1 MKSLLTKQRQKLTKT
16 LALLKKKRVPPASL
30 ETYPVDI
37 LNAIADKLSLKD
49 FRSLRLVTKA
59 ISLATILLFTRKYLH
74 YLKIDFTEEGLQ
86 RAIDITSH
94 YDVSGTLCFGPRINT
109 ITFDLTH
116 FVWKSEEEGVW
127 LEAITRT
134 RDPIHWRTLKK
145 RSRKAARQWRSHQKL
160 IGGLYAQMLEG
171 IFRQVEGVTVEIIG
185 ERRDNDYDYEG
196 MVMFRS
202 RGRFRRS
209 GLNGYEPSEPE
220 KNMAS
225 NDVNILRYGT
235 DSVISMDCLTFFI
248 LEIFAAL
255 RRSNTQL
262 LGFTTMPSV
271 AYNAKAYFLLERLAR
286 VVEQHETLPGHL
298 ISWSFLQSCAALDIS
313 VSNVLDKERS
323 VEDQQVAARFF
334 KAAAQ
339 SLTSLTLRGHRHIQD
354 MALGTV
360 VTALVQHVHFSKLR
374 HLHFDFG
381 NIQDQSLVA
390 FIDKHSC
397 TLKTF
402 ELTILCTNFGKWPSV
417 LHHLS
422 NLEFPKLENL
432 SFSGLRERYISPL
445 DNRGFWLSPHQL
457 MKWVTLPDLGASE
470 LTCSEIGV
478 QRFSG
483 NSVDKFKWIAA
494 TIRQDPDTES

>member
-1 MKSLLTKQRQKLTKT
+1 MANLSSFILQISFVKTHSIAEVSHPKSLACRMDSKTPREWCDENLRVYASTSYPARHTNTHTEQSITHAKTRPYTYNTPLAHPPPIPKKNPPTHLPPIHITNSTNTMKSLLIKQRQKLTKT
-16 LALLKKKRVPPASL
+16 LALFKKKRVPPASL

-145 RSRKAARQWRSHQKL
+145 RSREAARQWRSHQKL
-160 IGGLYAQMLEG
+160 IGGLYAQMLEA

-220 KNMAS
+220 K
-225 NDVNILRYGT
+225 
-235 DSVISMDCLTFFI
+235 
-248 LEIFAAL
+248 
-255 RRSNTQL
+255 
-262 LGFTTMPSV
+262 
-271 AYNAKAYFLLERLAR
+271 
-286 VVEQHETLPGHL
+286 
-298 ISWSFLQSCAALDIS
+298 
-313 VSNVLDKERS
+313 
-323 VEDQQVAARFF
+323 
-334 KAAAQ
+334 
-339 SLTSLTLRGHRHIQD
+339 
-354 MALGTV
+354 
-360 VTALVQHVHFSKLR
+360 
-374 HLHFDFG
+374 
-381 NIQDQSLVA
+381 
-390 FIDKHSC
+390 
-397 TLKTF
+397 
-402 ELTILCTNFGKWPSV
+402 
-417 LHHLS
+417 
-422 NLEFPKLENL
+422 
-432 SFSGLRERYISPL
+432 
-445 DNRGFWLSPHQL
+445 
-457 MKWVTLPDLGASE
+457 
-470 LTCSEIGV
+470 
-478 QRFSG
+478 
-483 NSVDKFKWIAA
+483 
-494 TIRQDPDTES
+494 